1 MRVPPPPPLSPDDAT
16 KRFDLEPPSLDVVPK
31 GKDDPDALSAA
42 LETVLQDCR
51 RTGTTAVI
59 AHTDYHAARLV
70 EVAES
75 MNMAIPRDLALI
87 AYDDEL
93 ADSARVPLTAL
104 TAPRLEV
111 GRTALALLLERL
123 EPARSHPAVRH
134 VELLPRLTVRES
146 CGCGPSGPRGG
157 RMIDPISSATTVG

>member
-123 EPARSHPAVRH
+123 DPPGVTQRCVTSSCCPGSRSASPVDAARPARVA
-134 VELLPRLTVRES
+134 
-146 CGCGPSGPRGG
+146 GG
-157 RMIDPISSATTVG
+157 